1 MSRGSAELTNSR
13 KNEIINAFEELYQTM
28 SFRNISM
35 REIGEKTSMTRS
47 SIYNYYQNKEEI
59 FLALII
65 REFQSWCDALQEIA
79 NHDNMSFND
88 FAEAIASS
96 LQERRY
102 FLKLISWNHYELE
115 ENSRTECL
123 AEVQKVTYNA
133 MQTLLICLDKFFPTM
148 TDTAKKEF
156 QQSFFIFMYGIDS
169 YASDS
174 GSQKKALKYAGI
186 PYYPIQVY
194 DVVYTFILHFLKQEV

>member
-47 SIYNYYQNKEEI
+47 SIYNYFQNKEEI

-65 REFQSWCDALQEIA
+65 REFQSWYDALQKIA

>member
-28 SFRNISM
+28 RFRNISM

-47 SIYNYYQNKEEI
+47 SIYNYFQNKEEI
-59 FLALII
+59 FLALIA

-79 NHDNMSFND
+79 NHDSMSLNE
-88 FAEAIASS
+88 FAESIASS

-123 AEVQKVTYNA
+123 AEVQQVTYNA
-133 MQTLLICLDKFFPTM
+133 MQTIMRCLDKFFPTM
-148 TDTAKKEF
+148 TETAKKEF
-156 QQSFFIFMYGIDS
+156 QQHFFIFLYGIDS
-169 YASDS
+169 CTNNTDY
-174 GSQKKALKYAGI
+174 QKKAMEYIHI
-186 PYYPIQVY
+186 PNFPIQVY
-194 DVVYTFILHFLKQEV
+194 DAVYTFIIHYLKQEV

>member
-13 KNEIINAFEELYQTM
+13 KNEIINAFEKLYQTM

-47 SIYNYYQNKEEI
+47 SIYNYFQNKEEI
-59 FLALII
+59 FLALIA

-79 NHDNMSFND
+79 NHDNMTLTE

-115 ENSRTECL
+115 ENNRTECL
-123 AEVQKVTYNA
+123 AEVQQVTYHA
-133 MQTLLICLDKFFPTM
+133 MQTIMRCLDKFFPTM
-148 TDTAKKEF
+148 TEITKKSF
-156 QQSFFIFMYGIDS
+156 QQHFFIFLYGIDS
-169 YASDS
+169 CTNNTDY
-174 GSQKKALKYAGI
+174 QKKAMKYIHI
-186 PYYPIQVY
+186 PNVPIQVY
-194 DVVYTFILHFLKQEV
+194 DVVYTFIIHYLKQEV

>member
-1 MSRGSAELTNSR
+1 MSRGSEELTNSR
-13 KNEIINAFEELYQTM
+13 KNEIINAFEELYQNM

-35 REIGEKTSMTRS
+35 REIGEKTSMKRS
-47 SIYNYYQNKEEI
+47 SIYNYFQTKEEI
-59 FLALII
+59 FLALIA

-115 ENSRTECL
+115 ENSRTERL
-123 AEVQKVTYNA
+123 AEVQQVTYAA
-133 MQTLLICLDKFFPTM
+133 MQTLLICLDKFFPTI

-156 QQSFFIFMYGIDS
+156 QQSFFIFLYGIDS

-174 GSQKKALKYAGI
+174 DSQKKALEFADI
-186 PYYPIQVY
+186 PYNPLQVH
-194 DVVYTFILHFLKQEV
+194 DVVNTFILHYLKQEV

>member
-47 SIYNYYQNKEEI
+47 SIYNYFQNKEEI
-59 FLALII
+59 FLALIT
-65 REFQSWCDALQEIA
+65 REFKSWCDALQEIA

-102 FLKLISWNHYELE
+102 FLKFISWNHYELE

-186 PYYPIQVY
+186 PYYPIQVF

>member
-1 MSRGSAELTNSR
+1 MSRSSVELTNSR
-13 KNEIINAFEELYQTM
+13 KNEIINAFEKLYQTM

-47 SIYNYYQNKEEI
+47 SIYNYFQNKEEI
-59 FLALII
+59 FLALIA

-79 NHDNMSFND
+79 NHDNMTLTE

-123 AEVQKVTYNA
+123 AEVQQITYNA
-133 MQTLLICLDKFFPTM
+133 MQTIMLCLDKFFPTM
-148 TDTAKKEF
+148 TEIAKKSF
-156 QQSFFIFMYGIDS
+156 QQHLFTFLYGIDS
-169 YASDS
+169 IAGDSD
-174 GSQKKALKYAGI
+174 SQKKALKYAKI

-194 DVVYTFILHFLKQEV
+194 NVVYTFIIHYLKQEV

>member
-1 MSRGSAELTNSR
+1 MSRGSEKLINSR

-35 REIGEKTSMTRS
+35 REIGEKTSMKRS
-47 SIYNYYQNKEEI
+47 SIYNYFQTKEEI
-59 FLALII
+59 FLALIA
-65 REFQSWCDALQEIA
+65 REFQSWCSVLQKIED
-79 NHDNMSFND
+79 HDSMTLIE

-102 FLKLISWNHYELE
+102 FLKLISWNHYELQ
-115 ENSRTECL
+115 ENSRTERL
-123 AEVQKVTYNA
+123 AEVQQVTYAA
-133 MQTLLICLDKFFPTM
+133 MQTLLICLDKFFPTI

-156 QQSFFIFMYGIDS
+156 QQSFFIFLYGIDS

-174 GSQKKALKYAGI
+174 DSQKKALEFADI
-186 PYYPIQVY
+186 PYNPLQVH
-194 DVVYTFILHFLKQEV
+194 DVVNTFILHYLKHEV

>member
-1 MSRGSAELTNSR
+1 MSRGSEELTNSR

-47 SIYNYYQNKEEI
+47 SIYNYFQTKEEI
-59 FLALII
+59 FLALIT
-65 REFQSWCDALQEIA
+65 REFQSWCSVLQEIA
-79 NHDNMSFND
+79 NHDSMTLPE

-115 ENSRTECL
+115 ENSRTERL
-123 AEVQKVTYNA
+123 AEVQQVTYNA
-133 MQTLLICLDKFFPTM
+133 IQTILMCLDKFFPSM
-148 TDTAKKEF
+148 IDTAKKEF
-156 QQSFFIFMYGIDS
+156 QQSFFIFLYGIDS
-169 YASDS
+169 YTNGSDC
-174 GSQKKALKYAGI
+174 QKKAMEYADI
-186 PYYPIQVY
+186 PYYPIQIH
-194 DVVYTFILHFLKQEV
+194 DAVYTFILHYLKQEV

>member
-47 SIYNYYQNKEEI
+47 SIYNYFQNKEEI

>member
-1 MSRGSAELTNSR
+1 MSRGSEELTTSR

-47 SIYNYYQNKEEI
+47 SIYNYFQTKEEI
-59 FLALII
+59 FLALIA
-65 REFQSWCDALQEIA
+65 REFQSWCSVLQEITA
-79 NHDNMSFND
+79 HDSMTLTE

-115 ENSRTECL
+115 ENSRTERL
-123 AEVQKVTYNA
+123 AEVQQVTYNA
-133 MQTLLICLDKFFPTM
+133 MQTIFVCLDKFFPSM

-156 QQSFFIFMYGIDS
+156 QQNFFIFLYGIDS
-169 YASDS
+169 YTNGSN
-174 GSQKKALKYAGI
+174 SQKKAMEYADI
-186 PYYPIQVY
+186 PYYPIQIY
-194 DVVYTFILHFLKQEV
+194 DAVYTFILHYLKQEV